1 MEGKC
6 KKRLEKPRVLGVGI
20 VLFWFFSSCLK
31 NLEFRVKIYLGFKSE
46 MGADL
51 YSEAKTTTD

>member
-1 MEGKC
+1 M
-6 KKRLEKPRVLGVGI
+6 
-20 VLFWFFSSCLK
+20 LFGFFSSCLK
-31 NLEFRVKIYLGFKSE
+31 NLEFRVKIYPGFKSE